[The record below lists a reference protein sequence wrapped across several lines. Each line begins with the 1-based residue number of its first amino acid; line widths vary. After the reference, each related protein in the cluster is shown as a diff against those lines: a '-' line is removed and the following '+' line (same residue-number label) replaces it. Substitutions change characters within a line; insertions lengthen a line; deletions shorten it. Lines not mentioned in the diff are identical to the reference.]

1 MKVTSSTSPDKK
13 FSVSPDPRDPST
25 AIIRFYDNIT
35 QISEGYEYDE
45 YHLSLPYYKNLSVD
59 IEANISPYFSAAMK
73 TEAPSQEKQIALL
86 QSENAILKAKVAEL
100 AKNLDNTS
108 LALCDIYEKSIGKE
122 VAS

>member
-1 MKVTSSTSPDKK
+1 M
-13 FSVSPDPRDPST
+13 SPDPRDPST
-25 AIIRFYDNIT
+25 AIIRFFDNIT

>member
-1 MKVTSSTSPDKK
+1 MKVTSSTFPDKK

-73 TEAPSQEKQIALL
+73 TETPSQEKQIALL

-100 AKNLDNTS
+100 AKNLDNAS

>member
-1 MKVTSSTSPDKK
+1 
-13 FSVSPDPRDPST
+13 
-25 AIIRFYDNIT
+25 
-35 QISEGYEYDE
+35 
-45 YHLSLPYYKNLSVD
+45 
-59 IEANISPYFSAAMK
+59 MK
-73 TEAPSQEKQIALL
+73 TEAPNQEKQIALL

>member
-25 AIIRFYDNIT
+25 AIIRIYDNIT

-73 TEAPSQEKQIALL
+73 TEAPNQEKQIALL

>member
-1 MKVTSSTSPDKK
+1 MKVTSSTSPHNK
-13 FSVSPDPRDPST
+13 FTVSPDPREPAT
-25 AIIRFYDNIT
+25 TIIRFYDNIT

-73 TEAPSQEKQIALL
+73 TEAPNQEKQIALL